1 MKTKIFSKKLL
12 VIFSIVL
19 IAVMA
24 LVVTGCTNNGGNEDP
39 VSTTEATTQSS
50 SVIEKGEGSKAF
62 VFIVTDVDGK
72 STHFMI
78 KTDKETVGE
87 ALLELGLIAGED
99 SEYGLYVKTVNG
111 ITLDY
116 DKDGKYWAFYEE
128 NTYASK
134 GVDQT
139 PINEGTVYTFKAE

>member
-1 MKTKIFSKKLL
+1 
-12 VIFSIVL
+12 
-19 IAVMA
+19 
-24 LVVTGCTNNGGNEDP
+24 
-39 VSTTEATTQSS
+39 TEATTQSS

-62 VFIVTDVDGK
+62 VFIVTDVDGQ

-111 ITLDY
+111 VTLDY
-116 DKDGKYWAFYEE
+116 EKDGKYWAFYEE
-128 NTYASK
+128 NAYASK

-139 PINEGTVYTFKAE
+139 PVNEGTVYTFKAE